1 MLLNLHTHLEGTV
14 RPGTAAE
21 LAEELGC
28 PTPIGGWENA
38 FRIKGPGNLT
48 VFLSHVA
55 TAYPLLG
62 RAENLRRVAFEA
74 VQDAALDG
82 QSYVEIRLGPGTHAR
97 PNLSVLEVLAAV
109 CGGVAEGTAATGIRG
124 GVIACMLR
132 HEPADLVEEIAR
144 AAVALADDGVVGL
157 DIAGDEILYPSLNRF
172 APLYALARD
181 AGLGLTAHAAEA
193 GPASAAREAVEVL
206 GVSRIGHGSHMAD
219 DLELLDWIRS
229 EGVTVEVC
237 PTSNVLTKA
246 APSLAEHPVHAFVS
260 AGMAVALGD
269 DNPQNTGVSL
279 SQEARLL
286 VTEGGL
292 KADVV
297 AGFAR
302 DAINAAFCSD
312 GVRRDLAALLDRET
326 RAVRGLD

>member
-21 LAEELGC
+21 LAEEAGC
-28 PTPIGGWENA
+28 PTPVGGWENA

-55 TAYPLLG
+55 AAYPLLG

-82 QSYVEIRLGPGTHAR
+82 QSYLEIRLGPGTHAR

-109 CGGVAEGTAATGIRG
+109 CKGVAEATAATGIHA

-132 HEPADLVEEIAR
+132 HEPPDLVEEIAR
-144 AAVALADDGVVGL
+144 AAVGLANNGVVGL
-157 DIAGDEILYPSLNRF
+157 DIAGDEFLYPSLDRF

-193 GPASAAREAVEVL
+193 GPASAAREAVETL
-206 GVSRIGHGSHMAD
+206 GVSRIGHGSHIAD
-219 DLELLDWIRS
+219 DLGLLDWIRG

-237 PTSNVLTKA
+237 PTSNVLTRA
-246 APSLAEHPVHAFVS
+246 APSLAKHPVHAFVT
-260 AGMAVALGD
+260 AGIAVALGD
-269 DNPQNTGVSL
+269 DNPQNTGVRL
-279 SQEARLL
+279 SEEAHLL
-286 VTEGGL
+286 VTDGGL
-292 KADVV
+292 KAEVV

-302 DAINAAFCSD
+302 NAIDAAFCSD
-312 GVRRDLAALLDRET
+312 VVRRDLAVLLDRE
-326 RAVRGLD
+326 AK